1 MLSLRFDPFP
11 VLETKRLVLHALTK
25 ENSADIFLL
34 RGNPEAMKYIGKPT
48 LQTLLEVEQLI
59 AAYQEN
65 VRDKIGITWGITL
78 KGENRR
84 LVGTIGFHK
93 IDRPNYRAEIGYILH
108 PDQWGKGIM
117 NEAIKSV
124 LDYGFKEMDLH
135 SIEARIDPKNQRSA
149 QILLKNGFEKEAY
162 FKEAFYWK
170 GAFIDTEVYSL
181 IAAVK
186 R

>member
-1 MLSLRFDPFP
+1 MIEAPADASDDFIVEMDG
-11 VLETKRLVLHALTK
+11 RL
-25 ENSADIFLL
+25 
-34 RGNPEAMKYIGKPT
+34 IGK
-48 LQTLLEVEQLI
+48 
-59 AAYQEN
+59 A
-65 VRDKIGITWGITL
+65 GFW
-78 KGENRR
+78 R
-84 LVGTIGFHK
+84 L
-93 IDRPNYRAEIGYILH
+93 PEIGYILH